1 MGETTKNT
9 LLENLS
15 VLATPEGI
23 QKYLLGSK
31 KNGEPRAI
39 YDVVRDYTKPKK
51 KKKKNKKKKDGAS
64 SYKFY
69 VDTKKSKKDKKK
81 KKNKHWHI

>member
-1 MGETTKNT
+1 MADEKNVFI
-9 LLENLS
+9 ENLA

-23 QKYLLGSK
+23 QKYILGTK
-31 KNGEPRAI
+31 KNGVPRAV
-39 YDVVRDYTKPKK
+39 YDIIKDCKKKDKK
-51 KKKKNKKKKDGAS
+51 KKKKHKKHEAS

-69 VDTKKSKKDKKK
+69 LESKDKKKKK